1 MSTHN
6 IYFYGELT
14 KIIIQLSSNTLIG
27 SSAASGRELLMNS
40 LNKTES
46 GIIHIIHIPFSEL
59 V

>member
-14 KIIIQLSSNTLIG
+14 KIILLICSSDSVQIMWTERARAL
-27 SSAASGRELLMNS
+27 REG
-40 LNKTES
+40 E
-46 GIIHIIHIPFSEL
+46 